1 MLIRE
6 LAGREGFDSILPVL
20 PTFRLRKRNDAHM
33 TAELLVPFFVFVV
46 VVTVAVAAY
55 LLTLRRDE
63 PVQRSASWIAAAVWT
78 LIAAI
83 ITAFFGMFVADLF
96 RIATFQ
102 EIFAES
108 IRAGED

>member
-1 MLIRE
+1 
-6 LAGREGFDSILPVL
+6 
-20 PTFRLRKRNDAHM
+20 M
-33 TAELLVPFFVFVV
+33 TAKLLVPFFVFVV

-108 IRAGED
+108 IIGGVICVGLWIVALTYVRFALWKTRSR